1 MPHLVALLVSIA
13 LLFLPTVA
21 DPQQAA
27 STVGTCPTTAI
38 SVSPGLGTLC
48 YRIDTRDLFVW
59 TGVSWKRVLT
69 ESSRGQGYPPRRT
82 LPIYASD
89 FVTAGD
95 GTPQNPWTGW
105 DRAVVTATPKVGG
118 TVAFDAGYYK
128 YSNPIVIKTMSTSF
142 VGAGASNNRTDA
154 ATVLLYEPTVPRTS
168 AIVCDGTERLGCA
181 RAYFEGFM
189 LKQANA
195 VPQTNGLLLQGHQNS
210 IRRVSITNFT
220 NVGLGLWANESG
232 PDAIWNRVY
241 DLYADGNLVNLHLRG
256 IAAGNRVVNSNMV
269 YGLLLVMRTRADGGD

>member
-1 MPHLVALLVSIA
+1 SRLTRHLRLLRSERSTPPALVVKTIPLSELQNHLLTSGMIYSLRLTRRDRSQKRARAIMPHLVALLVSIA

-118 TVAFDAGYYK
+118 TVAFDAGY
-128 YSNPIVIKTMSTSF
+128 
-142 VGAGASNNRTDA
+142 
-154 ATVLLYEPTVPRTS
+154 
-168 AIVCDGTERLGCA
+168 
-181 RAYFEGFM
+181 
-189 LKQANA
+189 
-195 VPQTNGLLLQGHQNS
+195 
-210 IRRVSITNFT
+210 
-220 NVGLGLWANESG
+220 
-232 PDAIWNRVY
+232 
-241 DLYADGNLVNLHLRG
+241 
-256 IAAGNRVVNSNMV
+256 
-269 YGLLLVMRTRADGGD
+269 